1 MLAVGGGCVEC
12 TVHVWSRAEAEVVW
26 VEALI
31 GMGCQCQRDRDQRL
45 APRCRAGPRCPPA
58 VCPLHQ
64 LCCLP
69 LLPVGREE
77 NRRRKRT
84 IQPSPDWQIPSSVS
98 FSDAQSILANPPNN
112 MAQPLVCVSN
122 HGAPGAATT
131 RLNLRQGGQPTKM
144 VYLRIMQ
151 IDGGRSTLASCIRD
165 GFPFSIQMENDGDAS
180 CQRWWW
186 GASPFLLSAKH
197 EQRKK
202 RERPPRRVVGVFVTR
217 VTRRGRDRE
226 GSFL

>member
-1 MLAVGGGCVEC
+1 VSVSER
-12 TVHVWSRAEAEVVW
+12 SRSTIGAEMPCRSEMPACRVPT
-26 VEALI
+26 
-31 GMGCQCQRDRDQRL
+31 
-45 APRCRAGPRCPPA
+45 APT
-58 VCPLHQ
+58 
-64 LCCLP
+64 
-69 LLPVGREE
+69 LLPASAACGKGGEPEKETNNSAV
-77 NRRRKRT
+77 
-84 IQPSPDWQIPSSVS
+84 PDWQIPSSVS

-144 VYLRIMQ
+144 IYLRIMQ